1 MKNSTQIQEKIKVIE
16 NTITKLEYENKR
28 LQSQNIN
35 FQIHEYKE
43 LTNKN
48 KNSMD
53 KQLKDIKEAKISIE
67 DKIGMILSRNC
78 DYANANFLFDVS
90 QRTFTVD
97 EIRVELESIDEFKA
111 AKYFF
116 DEYGG

>member
-43 LTNKN
+43 
-48 KNSMD
+48 
-53 KQLKDIKEAKISIE
+53 
-67 DKIGMILSRNC
+67 
-78 DYANANFLFDVS
+78 
-90 QRTFTVD
+90 
-97 EIRVELESIDEFKA
+97 RVKLLQWVLN
-111 AKYFF
+111 
-116 DEYGG
+116 